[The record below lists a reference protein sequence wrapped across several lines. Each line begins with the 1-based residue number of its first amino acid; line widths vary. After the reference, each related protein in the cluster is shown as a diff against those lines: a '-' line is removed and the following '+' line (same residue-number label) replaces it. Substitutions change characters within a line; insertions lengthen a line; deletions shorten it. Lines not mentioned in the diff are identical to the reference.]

1 MDNKVL
7 KLSALFGVPFL
18 SSTSYKI
25 RVMERCNFSVLK
37 LFGID
42 FIINHYQMQ
51 FPLLDLKRYCS
62 MPSHLPEF
70 IHLAQ

>member
-18 SSTSYKI
+18 SSTSYQI

-42 FIINHYQMQ
+42 FIINE
-51 FPLLDLKRYCS
+51 
-62 MPSHLPEF
+62 LPNAISIVGLEK
-70 IHLAQ
+70 IL

>member
-18 SSTSYKI
+18 SSLSYQI
-25 RVMERCNFSVLK
+25 RVMERCNFPFLK
-37 LFGID
+37 IFGIY
-42 FIINHYQMQ
+42 FRKNHYQIQ
-51 FPLLDLKRYCS
+51 FSLLDLKRNRS